1 MATIIDKK
9 LYLLKRERPEWW
21 KPDEYVQIVFS
32 KENMLF
38 IWHRKCFKD
47 GYLRI
52 DNNYS
57 IELALNS
64 NKWFIKE
71 HSPDCICL
79 LNNAG
84 NIALRKFDKYKGKID
99 EDEEF
104 ILSRDLR
111 DVANMKKDDY
121 SYSYRELI
129 ARFLNKEI
137 GAKEFKEAV
146 TALGYVI
153 ENWDLFEVEENK
165 NQINSIENLK
175 NMLLK
180 KAQDPQANIIDIVR
194 TIKSLDEDG
203 GFKKERQL
211 DDIIID
217 TEEENLEE
225 FEIEIEE

>member
-1 MATIIDKK
+1 MAAIIDKK

-47 GYLRI
+47 GFLRI
-52 DNNYS
+52 DNNNS
-57 IELALNS
+57 IELDLNS
-64 NKWFIKE
+64 NKWFVKE
-71 HSPDCICL
+71 HSPECICL

-84 NIALRKFDKYKGKID
+84 NVALRKFSKQKRKID
-99 EDEEF
+99 EDDDF

-111 DVANMKKDDY
+111 DVANMNKEDY
-121 SYSYRELI
+121 SYAYRELI
-129 ARFLNKEI
+129 AKLLEEEIEIKAFKEI
-137 GAKEFKEAV
+137 TPAIA
-146 TALGYVI
+146 YVI

-165 NQINSIENLK
+165 EKLNSIENLK

-203 GFKKERQL
+203 SFKKERQL

-217 TEEENLEE
+217 TEEEDLEE
-225 FEIEIEE
+225 FEIDL